1 MMVIKPGIFI
11 IFPVLILLLFAA
23 IAVLVLFIKLCIKKP
38 WAAAILA
45 LIVLFLLGFVYL
57 GASHPRVFIHQD
69 ELSLETV
76 SPRIEDATT
85 AIWSPGIEDQF
96 KADVYPSKV
105 SAVRSVGLRIVK
117 PVRHVFGDQALP
129 TGFILFQGAHERDLI
144 EEFGRAIVKVF
155 PEINWRIKPE
165 TAAVQDNEVGI
176 RLDLVNI
183 QTQSATWQSES
194 ENRGTSGTIRA
205 TVLAADRQTSIDAD
219 FVEKPWV
226 DNFSGFMNNKPISR
240 FIIAKSAESCI
251 TEAEANRQAME
262 NARNQVAE
270 MLGQTSRRLSRAS
283 ALFSQVNSNDILE
296 GGFVL
301 DRFVQSFEGTA
312 GKIWR
317 QALLIDASA
326 EKLTQLA
333 RRKANMAR
341 SKKMRWTGMFFS
353 VFGLLMLITVVYLF
367 LNAATKGYYAWSLRI
382 AGVVLAI
389 IVIFLLLA

>member
-1 MMVIKPGIFI
+1 MVIKPGIFI